1 MCVFRSKDISDSKQ
15 QGGKIMVKTDAL
27 ITVLDP
33 RGQPSGIFGR
43 RLNVDSPM
51 FAIHDP
57 VHQPR
62 DTTEALS
69 ALEMSPRLD
78 TLEGKTI
85 FLVNTGFAGSKEFME
100 ELQEWFS
107 KNHPEI
113 KTELRHKKTSMFTD
127 EPELWA
133 EIKANGDAAILGVGG

>member
-1 MCVFRSKDISDSKQ
+1 MAGSNSK
-15 QGGKIMVKTDAL
+15 

-51 FAIHDP
+51 HAIHDP
-57 VHQPR
+57 VFQPR
-62 DTTEALS
+62 DTTES
-69 ALEMSPRLD
+69 LEAMQMAPRLD
-78 TLEGKTI
+78 SLDGKTVY
-85 FLVNTGFAGSKEFME
+85 LVNTGFAGSPEFMS
-100 ELQEWFS
+100 ELHEWFTI
-107 KNHPEI
+107 NHPEI

-133 EIKANGDAAILGVGG
+133 EIKANGDAAIVGVGG

>member
-1 MCVFRSKDISDSKQ
+1 MAGNNSK
-15 QGGKIMVKTDAL
+15 

-43 RLNVDSPM
+43 RLNVDSPI

-57 VHQPR
+57 ENQPR
-62 DTTEALS
+62 DTAEALG
-69 ALEMSPRLD
+69 AMKMAPRLD
-78 TLEGKTI
+78 SLEGKTVY
-85 FLVNTGFAGSKEFME
+85 LVDTGFAGSADFME
-100 ELQEWFS
+100 EVQDWFTRNRPS
-107 KNHPEI
+107 I

-133 EIKANGDAAILGVGG
+133 EIKKNGDAVVFGVGG